1 MTFKDY
7 SGEIMEEYDIIII
20 GAGPAGLTAGMYAGR
35 QNSKT
40 LVIDKGL
47 AGGLGLEVPMM
58 QNYPGFDLI
67 AGMELIQKMKAQSEN
82 YCEILENTVIDSI
95 EKTDD
100 GFHLKTKNSPLLIS
114 GGDEGEKEFFT
125 KSIILATGASHRH
138 LNIPGE
144 EEFLGRGVAYCAT
157 CDGMFFIGKDIL
169 MVGGGNSA
177 AQEALYLKNLGCNV
191 KLVHRRDELRCEHHL
206 QKALEENGI
215 EVLWNSTIQEI
226 KGEMVV
232 DSVTLLRDGAEEDY
246 KTDAVFVAI
255 GDDPSN
261 ELAKDLGV
269 ALDDDG
275 YIITDKN
282 QATNVKG
289 VYSAGDITGGVKQWI
304 VACGEGAVAAI
315 SAYNDMNL

>member
-1 MTFKDY
+1 
-7 SGEIMEEYDIIII
+7 MENYDIVII

-40 LVIDKGL
+40 LVIDKGM

-82 YCEILENTVIDSI
+82 YCEILENTVIESI

-100 GFHLKTKNSPLLIS
+100 GFNLKTKNSPLLMTS
-114 GGDEGEKEFFT
+114 DDAGENEFFT
-125 KSIILATGASHRH
+125 KTIIFATGSSHRH
-138 LNIPGE
+138 LNVPGE

>member
-1 MTFKDY
+1 
-7 SGEIMEEYDIIII
+7 MENYDIIII

-40 LVIDKGL
+40 LVIDKGM

-95 EKTDD
+95 EKAEG
-100 GFHLKTKNSPLLIS
+100 GFNLKTSNSPLLMTS
-114 GGDEGEKEFFT
+114 DDAGEKEFFT
-125 KSIILATGASHRH
+125 KTIIFATGSSHRH
-138 LNIPGE
+138 LNVPGE

-157 CDGMFFIGKDIL
+157 CDGMFFIGRDVL

-206 QKALEENGI
+206 QKALEENDI

-226 KGEMVV
+226 KGEMAVT
-232 DSVTLLRDGAEEDY
+232 SVTLLRDGKEEDY

-261 ELAKDLGV
+261 ELAKELGV
-269 ALDDDG
+269 ALDDGG
-275 YIITDKN
+275 YIITDKK
-282 QATNVKG
+282 QATNVDG

-315 SAYNDMNL
+315 SAYDYLNL

>member
-1 MTFKDY
+1 
-7 SGEIMEEYDIIII
+7 MENYDIIII

-40 LVIDKGL
+40 LVIDKAM

>member
-1 MTFKDY
+1 
-7 SGEIMEEYDIIII
+7 MEEYDIIII
-20 GAGPAGLTAGMYAGR
+20 GAGPAGLTAGIYAGR

-40 LVIDKGL
+40 LVIDKSS

-58 QNYPGFDLI
+58 QNYPGFESI
-67 AGMELIQKMKAQSEN
+67 SGMELIQKMKAQSEN

-95 EKTDD
+95 EKTED
-100 GFHLKTKNSPLLIS
+100 GFHLKTKYSPLLMTEDDD
-114 GGDEGEKEFFT
+114 GAKEFIA

-157 CDGMFFIGKDIL
+157 CDGMFFIGKDVL

-177 AQEALYLKNLGCNV
+177 AAESLYLKNLGCNV

-215 EVLWNSTIQEI
+215 EVLWNSTIEEI
-226 KGEMVV
+226 KGEMMVN
-232 DSVTLLRDGAEEDY
+232 SVTLLRDGVEEDY

-261 ELAKDLGV
+261 DLAKDLGV
-269 ALDDDG
+269 ALDEGG
-275 YIITDKN
+275 YIITDKK

-315 SAYNDMNL
+315 SAYEDLNL